1 MWGRIYLPLWIEIS
15 TMYSCQTKEANLR
28 PLSPTLLHLAPE
40 LVVQLDQ
47 PPSKINTTFA
57 DMNFLQM
64 FSETILDE
72 SKPSSWC
79 LKNSSAIN
87 DLKESKNT
95 DIDSIGHQPNLF
107 PCISLS
113 WCVGPDISISPFAW
127 NTTSSFISSLKIILQ
142 KNTYFS
148 ALTLDC
154 IIDFFFLHCI
164 TTRGPI
170 LLQPKETDFRQY
182 FRIRTT

>member
-47 PPSKINTTFA
+47 RPSKIITTFA

-72 SKPSSWC
+72 SKPSLWC
-79 LKNSSAIN
+79 LTKSSAIN
-87 DLKESKNT
+87 DLKESKT
-95 DIDSIGHQPNLF
+95 KDIDSISHQPNLY

-113 WCVGPDISISPFAW
+113 WCVGHFNFSICIKHDFVFNFITENNSSEEYLFFCFA
-127 NTTSSFISSLKIILQ
+127 F
-142 KNTYFS
+142 
-148 ALTLDC
+148 DC
-154 IIDFFFLHCI
+154 IIDFSTLNNHQRTYFI
-164 TTRGPI
+164 TTKRNWHSSELHLG
-170 LLQPKETDFRQY
+170 
-182 FRIRTT
+182 